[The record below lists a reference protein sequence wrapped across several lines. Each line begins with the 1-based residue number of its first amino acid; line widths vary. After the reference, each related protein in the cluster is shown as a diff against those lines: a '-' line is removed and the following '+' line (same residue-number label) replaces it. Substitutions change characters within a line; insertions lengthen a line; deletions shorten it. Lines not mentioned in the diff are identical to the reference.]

1 MYSSIQIQNSEYDF
15 LELIDKGI
23 ISEVYLAN
31 KRGTQEYYAIKKF
44 DRKSLDI
51 SKRKDDTM
59 NEINILSTINNDNIV
74 KFFQCS
80 LSEHNYYIILE
91 YINGYTLSKCLEK
104 YIEKYNKPFSE
115 EIVNYLMK
123 QILSALNYLHNK
135 RIVHRNLRLE
145 NMMVHFDNLENK
157 ENLDMMKAKIKII
170 NFGLAKDLDRDNSI
184 NNIVGYF
191 PNMDPAIIEK
201 YKEYTD
207 GKLKQMPDIYNEKS
221 DIWSI
226 GIICYEL
233 VLGKK
238 VFDVKNFEQLYE
250 KIKKRDINI
259 PIYLS
264 KEIRSF
270 LNSILEFD
278 PNKRWNS
285 NDLLNHD
292 FINKN
297 PKDFTY
303 NKNSLIIN
311 GSNCFSIKNEDEL
324 IQNIIKIGE
333 ENNYMHN
340 GDNNGQ
346 QSKEINDIKI
356 YKENYIDNKEKGNW
370 LNNMEIYKSKYGFEK
385 DTKSISGIPMSASYS
400 VSSSYDDKNIN
411 NQGHI
416 RVKTFDDSLR
426 NMV

>member
-15 LELIDKGI
+15 LELIGKGI

-51 SKRKDDTM
+51 SQRKDDTM
-59 NEINILSTINNDNIV
+59 NEINILSTINNENIV

-207 GKLKQMPDIYNEKS
+207 GKLKHMPDIYNEKS

-259 PIYLS
+259 PISLS

-346 QSKEINDIKI
+346 QSKEIHDIKI

-385 DTKSISGIPMSASYS
+385 DTKSISGIPMSASYF
-400 VSSSYDDKNIN
+400 VSSLNDDKNKN

>member
-1 MYSSIQIQNSEYDF
+1 MSSSIQIQNSEYDF

-51 SKRKDDTM
+51 SQRKDDTM

-207 GKLKQMPDIYNEKS
+207 GKLKHMPDIYNEKS

-250 KIKKRDINI
+250 KIKK
-259 PIYLS
+259 
-264 KEIRSF
+264 EI
-270 LNSILEFD
+270 
-278 PNKRWNS
+278 
-285 NDLLNHD
+285 
-292 FINKN
+292 
-297 PKDFTY
+297 
-303 NKNSLIIN
+303 
-311 GSNCFSIKNEDEL
+311 
-324 IQNIIKIGE
+324 
-333 ENNYMHN
+333 
-340 GDNNGQ
+340 
-346 QSKEINDIKI
+346 
-356 YKENYIDNKEKGNW
+356 
-370 LNNMEIYKSKYGFEK
+370 
-385 DTKSISGIPMSASYS
+385 
-400 VSSSYDDKNIN
+400 
-411 NQGHI
+411 
-416 RVKTFDDSLR
+416 
-426 NMV
+426 